1 MPIPST
7 SIIENNNSI
16 SFNYSSLLSAS
27 CKKKWRFV
35 DAIYGVLP
43 IFGVVTRK
51 SAHNK
56 LETVEYFKELALQ
69 IISTQV
75 SDEMNI
81 ARLLIL
87 AEQQNIKDFTIQLPY
102 SLSDHQIALI
112 YSEYRKSVSLHQEND
127 FLHVHFSPR

>member
-1 MPIPST
+1 VQTPST
-7 SIIENNNSI
+7 SITQENDCF
-16 SFNYSSLLSAS
+16 SFNYSRLLSAS

-56 LETVEYFKELALQ
+56 PATAEYFKELALQ

-81 ARLLIL
+81 ARLLVL
-87 AEQQNIKDFTIQLPY
+87 AEQQNIKHFTIQLPY
-102 SLSDHQIALI
+102 SLSEQQISII
-112 YSEYRKSVSLHQEND
+112 YAEYRKAVNLCQENE
-127 FLHVHFSPR
+127 FLHVSF